1 MRRLALAAVL
11 LCTTAFSAAA
21 EDAPLYTVTKTVPLG
36 APDKWDLLTFDPA
49 SRRLFVAHGTEVS
62 VLDGRTG
69 DVIGTIG
76 DIPGGTHGVAIASE
90 AGRGY
95 TDDGKNAMA
104 VSFDPKTLKIEKQTP
119 AAPDADAI
127 GYDPKTGHVF
137 VINGDT
143 GSVTVIDA
151 KTDTALSTIKV
162 GGGLE
167 IGAADGAGK
176 FYIAGAENKELVRID
191 TATSAVDARWPIPAC
206 TSPHGLAVDS
216 RSRRVFVSCINKVML
231 SVDADSGKV
240 IATQPIG
247 AYTDSA
253 GFDPV
258 RKRVFSSNGE
268 GTLSVFDETNP
279 NALVPLATVTT
290 VPSARTMAVDPETG
304 RVFLA
309 AITITKV
316 DPPATPGGRPHFE
329 FAPGSLR
336 VLFLD
341 PAK

>member
-1 MRRLALAAVL
+1 MRLIVLAAVL
-11 LCTTAFSAAA
+11 LCTTALSASA
-21 EDAPLYTVTKTVPLG
+21 EDKPLYTVTKTVPLG
-36 APDKWDLLTFDPA
+36 APDKWDLLSFDPG
-49 SRRLFVAHGTEVS
+49 SHRLYIAHGTQVS
-62 VLDGRTG
+62 VVDGHTG

-76 DIPGGTHGVAIASE
+76 DVAGGTHGVAIAGDT
-90 AGRGY
+90 GRGY
-95 TDDGKNAMA
+95 TDDGKSALA
-104 VSFDPKTLKIEKQTP
+104 ISFDPKTLKFVKQTP
-119 AAPDADAI
+119 AEADADAI
-127 GYDPKTGHVF
+127 GYDPKSGHVF
-137 VINGDT
+137 IINGDT

-151 KTDTALSTIKV
+151 KTDSALTTIKV

-167 IGAADGAGK
+167 IGAADGMGK

-191 TATSAVDARWPIPAC
+191 TATNAVDARWPIPDC
-206 TSPHGLAVDS
+206 TSPHGLAIDPL
-216 RSRRVFVSCINKVML
+216 SRRVFVSCINKVML
-231 SVDADSGKV
+231 SVDADTGKV
-240 IATQPIG
+240 VASQPIG

-268 GTLSVFDETNP
+268 GNLSVFDETNP

-304 RVFLA
+304 RVYLA

-316 DPPATPGGRPHFE
+316 DPPTTPGGRPHFE